1 MQRERKKT
9 MFRFS
14 TFKLGL
20 SVDPHVNSM
29 ESHVVDY
36 GEKAFGEPTEVVLK
50 DAGCKAYA
58 LVVDWKE

>member
-29 ESHVVDY
+29 ESHVVD
-36 GEKAFGEPTEVVLK
+36 FTERRDL
-50 DAGCKAYA
+50 GSPQR
-58 LVVDWKE
+58 WS